1 MKPAWDKLGAE
12 YKDSETVLIGDVDC
26 TVEKDLCSTY
36 GVRGYPTIKYFT
48 GSTAA
53 TGDKYEGGRTFD
65 DLKKFVETSLGPQC
79 GSDNLE
85 LCDEEQRA
93 KIEEYMKLSPD
104 ELSALIKEKTDAME
118 AAEQLFKDE
127 VDKLQK
133 AYKQLMEDKDATIE
147 SISPGLSLL
156 RSVKLPKAEEGAA
169 HDEL

>member
-12 YKDSETVLIGDVDC
+12 YKDSETVVIGDVDC
-26 TVEKDLCSTY
+26 TVQKDLCSKY

-48 GSTAA
+48 TTTAA

-79 GSDNLE
+79 SSDNLE
-85 LCDEEQRA
+85 LCDEDQKA
-93 KIEEYMKLSPD
+93 KIEEYMKLSAE
-104 ELSALIKEKTDAME
+104 ELAALIKEKTDAIE

-127 VDKLQK
+127 VDGLQK
-133 AYKQLMEDKDATIE
+133 KYKQLMEDKDATID

-156 RSVKLPKAEEGAA
+156 RSVKPAKEEGAT